1 MDTNQLS
8 QRGDSINFNEINKM
22 IESLKNEMYK
32 MNKKLESL
40 EENLKNEMNKKL
52 ESLEENLKNE
62 MNKKLESLE
71 ENLEFQNLKIN
82 ALKEI
87 ASLKVSSIKEY
98 RGEFV
103 SEGLGLNSRK
113 KKFVNNPYW

>member
-32 MNKKLESL
+32 
-40 EENLKNEMNKKL
+40 
-52 ESLEENLKNE
+52 